1 VVAYLSLVLL
11 GLRCV
16 QNGAENRSL
25 RALISHLIYNASV
38 YGIFVSK
45 IRGKRIFS
53 ILTIENPTQVEGT
66 KVILDYSC
74 FSRIFSHFCNKIRR
88 WCTKF
93 SRAQNQELI
102 MKNDKEPS
110 FRESVDMMF
119 NRAVAL
125 LDLPPGLEEKIRV
138 CNATYTVRFG
148 VRLRGKI
155 ETFTGYR
162 SVHSEH
168 MEPVKGGIRFA
179 MGVNQDEV
187 EALAALMTYKCALV
201 EAPFGGSK
209 GGLRIDPR
217 LYEEHELEL
226 ITRRFAYE
234 LIKRD
239 LIDPAQNV
247 PAPDMGTGER
257 EMAWIADQYNRMN
270 TSDINSKACV
280 TGKPLNAGGIAGRVE
295 ATGRG
300 VQYALREFFRDERG
314 MKKAGL
320 SGKLDGK
327 RVIVQ
332 GLGNVGYH
340 AAKFLSEEDG
350 SKITGIIERD
360 GALVDEGGLNVEAV
374 SAWIKEH
381 GGVTGYPDATYVE
394 TGATVMEN
402 ECDILIPAALEGVI
416 NLSNADRIKAP
427 LIIEAANGPVTA
439 GADDIMRNKGI
450 VIIPDMYANAGG
462 VTVSYFEWVKNL
474 SHIRFGRMQRR
485 QEEGRHQLVVDELER
500 LSSDKGLGWQL
511 SPGFKEKYL
520 RGADELELVRS
531 GLDDTMRISYQTM
544 RDVWH
549 ERDDVEDLRTAAYIV
564 SISKVAASYRA
575 KGL

>member
-1 VVAYLSLVLL
+1 MDQSTARV
-11 GLRCV
+11 
-16 QNGAENRSL
+16 
-25 RALISHLIYNASV
+25 
-38 YGIFVSK
+38 
-45 IRGKRIFS
+45 
-53 ILTIENPTQVEGT
+53 
-66 KVILDYSC
+66 
-74 FSRIFSHFCNKIRR
+74 
-88 WCTKF
+88 
-93 SRAQNQELI
+93 
-102 MKNDKEPS
+102 KEPT
-110 FRESVDMMF
+110 FRESVDIMF

-125 LDLPPGLEEKIRV
+125 MDLPPGLEEKIRV

-168 MEPVKGGIRFA
+168 MEPVKGGIRYS

-201 EAPFGGSK
+201 ETPFGGSK
-209 GGLRIDPR
+209 GGLCIDPR
-217 LYEEHELEL
+217 EWDDDELER

-239 LIDPAQNV
+239 LINPSQNV

-257 EMAWIADQYNRMN
+257 EMAWIADQYKRMN
-270 TSDINSKACV
+270 TTDINGAACV
-280 TGKPLNAGGIAGRVE
+280 TGKPAHAGGIQGRVE

-300 VQYALREFFRDERG
+300 VQYALKEFFRHPEDV
-314 MKKAGL
+314 KIAGL

-327 RVIVQ
+327 RVVVQ

-340 AAKFLSEEDG
+340 AASFLRSEDG
-350 SKITGIIERD
+350 CLITGIIERD
-360 GALVDEGGLNVEAV
+360 GALSDENGIDVEAV
-374 SAWIKEH
+374 HDWIAKH
-381 GGVTGYPDATYVE
+381 GGVKGYPNSTYIE
-394 TGATVMEN
+394 NGASVLEQD
-402 ECDILIPAALEGVI
+402 CDILIPAALEGVI
-416 NLSNADRIKAP
+416 NLSNAERVTAP
-427 LIIEAANGPVTA
+427 LIIEAANGPITS
-439 GADDIMRNKGI
+439 GADDVLRAKGT

-485 QEEGRHQLVVDELER
+485 QEESRHELIVGELER
-500 LSSDKGLGWQL
+500 LSRHLGDQW
-511 SPGFKEKYL
+511 SMTPDFKTKYL

-531 GLDDTMRISYQTM
+531 GLDDTMRIAYQAM
-544 RDVWH
+544 RDIWH
-549 ERDDVEDLRTAAYIV
+549 SRDDVQDLRTAAYLV
-564 SISKVAASYRA
+564 SIDRVAASYRA